1 MPFIE
6 FNFFFISAEKL
17 SINDKLSKIWKD
29 GMEFCKIVNN
39 GFYLLG
45 NITLI
50 DARSACMGLQNSGPG
65 WIGIIKEN
73 FEKLD
78 QGNATVL
85 ERI

>member
-1 MPFIE
+1 
-6 FNFFFISAEKL
+6 
-17 SINDKLSKIWKD
+17 
-29 GMEFCKIVNN
+29 MEFCKILNN

-50 DARSACMGLQNSGPG
+50 DAKSACMGLQNSGPS

-78 QGNATVL
+78 QGNTTVL